1 MTRLPGAAVLVAG
14 LALAATAASG
24 ADERRSGFSFMSPE
38 TQAMQSDDAANPGM
52 LFVLDGETLWQ
63 AKAGTAGRSCADCHG
78 DARQSMR
85 GVAARY
91 PAFDPARGG
100 PIDLEERIALCR
112 RDRQGVAA
120 APLESRETLALAAFV
135 AHQSRGVPIAAG
147 KDERLAPALARGRE
161 LYERRQG
168 QLNFSCAQCHEDRWG
183 KRLGSAPI
191 PQALPTG
198 YPIYRLEWQDL
209 GSLRRRLRN
218 CLTGMR
224 AEPFPDGAPE
234 IVDLELYLMEKAR
247 GLPME
252 TPAVRP

>member
-1 MTRLPGAAVLVAG
+1 M
-14 LALAATAASG
+14 
-24 ADERRSGFSFMSPE
+24 
-38 TQAMQSDDAANPGM
+38 
-52 LFVLDGETLWQ
+52 
-63 AKAGTAGRSCADCHG
+63 K
-78 DARQSMR
+78 

-112 RDRQGVAA
+112 RDNQGIGP
-120 APLESRETLALAAFV
+120 APPESRETLALTVYV
-135 AHQSRGVPIAAG
+135 AHQSRGLPIAAG
-147 KDERLAPALARGRE
+147 EDERLAPALARGRA

-168 QLNFSCAQCHEDRWG
+168 QLNISCAQCHEERWG
-183 KRLGSAPI
+183 RHLGSAPI

-198 YPIYRLEWQDL
+198 YPLYRLEWQDL

-218 CLTGMR
+218 CMTGMR

-234 IVDLELYLMEKAR
+234 IAELELYLMQKAR